1 VKKLF
6 GSDEAPLVTPV
17 PAAVAAPVVETKP
30 KVAERG
36 DRGDGRG
43 QQRGER
49 GGRGGERGGRGGRGG
64 ERGEREGREG
74 RGEARRGEG
83 REQREPRENREGR
96 GDNRR
101 TEGQQGPRDP
111 QQPAAQPPREARE
124 PRESRE
130 PRETREPREPRPPR
144 GEGGRRHEAPAAK
157 PEADLLPAA
166 QLALIDG
173 AAVPAATDALLP
185 PAEGDA
191 NGEGARR
198 RRRRGGRGRNRGE
211 GAPGDAATNGGE
223 EAALDGPSELSGSE
237 VPQRSEAFEP
247 VQPEP
252 FAMVPAEPVIE
263 APVVPAPM
271 LPEPVVA
278 ARPIVVPAP
287 TPAATAKAEPYM
299 LPIDRLNAVA
309 SAAGLEWVHSDSDK
323 VRAAQSAIAAEAK
336 PPRVPRQ
343 PKPAVAIDD
352 GPLILVETKKDLSQ
366 IKLPFDRG

>member
-1 VKKLF
+1 M
-6 GSDEAPLVTPV
+6 
-17 PAAVAAPVVETKP
+17 
-30 KVAERG
+30 
-36 DRGDGRG
+36 
-43 QQRGER
+43 
-49 GGRGGERGGRGGRGG
+49 
-64 ERGEREGREG
+64 
-74 RGEARRGEG
+74 
-83 REQREPRENREGR
+83 
-96 GDNRR
+96 
-101 TEGQQGPRDP
+101 
-111 QQPAAQPPREARE
+111 
-124 PRESRE
+124 
-130 PRETREPREPRPPR
+130 
-144 GEGGRRHEAPAAK
+144 
-157 PEADLLPAA
+157 
-166 QLALIDG
+166 
-173 AAVPAATDALLP
+173 PAATDALLP

-223 EAALDGPSELSGSE
+223 EAALEGHSEVLPDTA
-237 VPQRSEAFEP
+237 VPQRVQAFEP
-247 VQPEP
+247 VDPEP
-252 FAMVPAEPVIE
+252 VVAAEPVIE

-287 TPAATAKAEPYM
+287 TPAAPAKTEPYM

-323 VRAAQSAIAAEAK
+323 VRAAQSAIAAETQ